1 MRETK
6 RIYKNEILN
15 FLELVGMKVTR
26 KKERERT
33 KRQPHIETDRGTDK
47 KRDRYEIIVKITEN
61 PLIIKLIC
69 FSRPFKSLY
78 YVSRLNY

>member
-6 RIYKNEILN
+6 RKNKNEILN

-33 KRQPHIETDRGTDK
+33 KRQTDNHTLKQTEGQTR
-47 KRDRYEIIVKITEN
+47 REIGM
-61 PLIIKLIC
+61 
-69 FSRPFKSLY
+69 R
-78 YVSRLNY
+78 